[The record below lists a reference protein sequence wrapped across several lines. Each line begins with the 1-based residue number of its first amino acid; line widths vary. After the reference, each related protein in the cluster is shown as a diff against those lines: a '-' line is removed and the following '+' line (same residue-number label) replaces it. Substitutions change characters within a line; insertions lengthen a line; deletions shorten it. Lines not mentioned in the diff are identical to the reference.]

1 MTEIVETVPA
11 FMRTLPAYTPG
22 KPVRQAERESGVH
35 PIKMASN
42 ENPFGP
48 SPRALAALMQAAAE
62 VNIYPDNDIS
72 ELRQKLAAHHG
83 LGWEHV
89 LVGNGSTALLDTLAR
104 TLLAPGLNAITSRLS
119 FIVYPIATKAAGAD
133 FIEVPLRDYVF
144 DLDAI
149 AARIDHNTRIVYLAN
164 PNNPTGTMFDADALD
179 RFLARVPGQVLVV
192 LDEAYCDFA
201 GEFARARG
209 VEYSRSVERVAEG
222 LPNLMVLRTFSKA
235 HGLAGLRIGYALGH
249 PELVDILTRV
259 RITFSVTSVSQ
270 AAAIAA
276 LDDVEHV
283 RVTVENNVAGAGL
296 LTGALSELGVRVVP
310 TSANFIY
317 VELGEGAENVVRG
330 LQDEGVIVRPL
341 TAWGAPDAMRVT
353 IGTPAQN
360 QVFLAAFRKVF
371 AVSSRS

>member
-1 MTEIVETVPA
+1 MTEIVQGIPRFLRA
-11 FMRTLPAYTPG
+11 LPAYTPG

-35 PIKMASN
+35 TIKMASN

-62 VNIYPDNDIS
+62 ASFYPDNDIS

-89 LVGNGSTALLDTLAR
+89 FIGNGSTALLDTLAR

-119 FIVYPIATKAAGAD
+119 FIVYPIATRAAGAD
-133 FIEVPLRDYVF
+133 FIEVPLRDYCF

-149 AARIDHNTRIVYLAN
+149 AARIDANTRIVYLAN

-179 RFLARVPGQVLVV
+179 RFLVRVPDQVLVV

-201 GEFARARG
+201 LEFARTRG
-209 VEYSRSVERVAEG
+209 VEYSRAIEYVRQG
-222 LPNLMVLRTFSKA
+222 RHNLIVLRTFSKA
-235 HGLAGLRIGYALGH
+235 HGLAGLRVGYALGH
-249 PELVDILTRV
+249 PELVEILTRV

-270 AAAIAA
+270 AAAVAA
-276 LDDVEHV
+276 LDDAEHI
-283 RVTVENNVAGAGL
+283 RATVENNLAGARL
-296 LTGALSELGVRVVP
+296 LTSALAEMGVKVVP

-317 VELGEGAENVVRG
+317 VELGEAAEDVARR
-330 LQDEGVIVRPL
+330 LQNEGVIVRPL
-341 TAWGAPDAMRVT
+341 TAWGAPQAIRIT

-360 QVFLAAFRKVF
+360 QFFLSAFHKV
-371 AVSSRS
+371 AGVASRS